1 MIFLVM
7 IIACV
12 LGVIVGL
19 NAPMIS
25 YTYSSYLAIAIIAA
39 LDSVFGGVASVINKK
54 FDMKIFISGF
64 FGNAILAI
72 LLTVLGEKLNIDIY
86 LAAIVVFVGRM
97 FNNLGIIRRYYVEKW
112 TENVKNKSE
121 KNKDKNNE
129 LTKKQADKIK
139 VNQLQRVDLSQKAD
153 GKETLEKR
161 LDLQGYKYIYVV
173 YSEQVKQINSGE
185 KINDTTYTLVG
196 MKEDGIAKVL
206 SDEFEMDST
215 VGNNAS
221 RMQTRIN
228 KDGTATRDNKNSSIF
243 VRKSNKMSL
252 SCRNDGGV
260 IRMAMGQKTLEENE
274 ITETELE
281 TAQTGYIPIE
291 TREVFNRNK
300 GRHQIDKVQ
309 DEIQEH
315 TDEGCNPKD
324 IEDFDGDEKTGTHEH
339 FQYIEIDENDYIPN
353 TNITWRQFA
362 NKCGYRGEGDIEK
375 AVEVVNSLGSVD
387 DKKLEEYIDD
397 QEEEFDDAHQKR

>member
-121 KNKDKNNE
+121 KNK
-129 LTKKQADKIK
+129 
-139 VNQLQRVDLSQKAD
+139 
-153 GKETLEKR
+153 KET
-161 LDLQGYKYIYVV
+161 
-173 YSEQVKQINSGE
+173 
-185 KINDTTYTLVG
+185 
-196 MKEDGIAKVL
+196 
-206 SDEFEMDST
+206 
-215 VGNNAS
+215 
-221 RMQTRIN
+221 
-228 KDGTATRDNKNSSIF
+228 
-243 VRKSNKMSL
+243 
-252 SCRNDGGV
+252 
-260 IRMAMGQKTLEENE
+260 
-274 ITETELE
+274 
-281 TAQTGYIPIE
+281 
-291 TREVFNRNK
+291 
-300 GRHQIDKVQ
+300 
-309 DEIQEH
+309 
-315 TDEGCNPKD
+315 
-324 IEDFDGDEKTGTHEH
+324 
-339 FQYIEIDENDYIPN
+339 
-353 TNITWRQFA
+353 
-362 NKCGYRGEGDIEK
+362 
-375 AVEVVNSLGSVD
+375 
-387 DKKLEEYIDD
+387 
-397 QEEEFDDAHQKR
+397 QEETQEKEI

>member
-121 KNKDKNNE
+121 KNKDKN
-129 LTKKQADKIK
+129 
-139 VNQLQRVDLSQKAD
+139 
-153 GKETLEKR
+153 KEKSEEK
-161 LDLQGYKYIYVV
+161 
-173 YSEQVKQINSGE
+173 
-185 KINDTTYTLVG
+185 
-196 MKEDGIAKVL
+196 
-206 SDEFEMDST
+206 
-215 VGNNAS
+215 
-221 RMQTRIN
+221 
-228 KDGTATRDNKNSSIF
+228 
-243 VRKSNKMSL
+243 
-252 SCRNDGGV
+252 
-260 IRMAMGQKTLEENE
+260 E
-274 ITETELE
+274 I
-281 TAQTGYIPIE
+281 
-291 TREVFNRNK
+291 
-300 GRHQIDKVQ
+300 
-309 DEIQEH
+309 
-315 TDEGCNPKD
+315 
-324 IEDFDGDEKTGTHEH
+324 
-339 FQYIEIDENDYIPN
+339 
-353 TNITWRQFA
+353 
-362 NKCGYRGEGDIEK
+362 
-375 AVEVVNSLGSVD
+375 
-387 DKKLEEYIDD
+387 
-397 QEEEFDDAHQKR
+397 